1 MSWMKSSEALAKLP
15 EIFIQ
20 GRLSFNFDGIPLI
33 AEQMSI
39 KKKMNLIKVGL
50 DEMFQS
56 NRAHGLPPII
66 QLETTNICNL

>member
-33 AEQMSI
+33 AEQLSI
-39 KKKMNLIKVGL
+39 KKKMNLNPNKENLLAFRLKTVSGL
-50 DEMFQS
+50 S
-56 NRAHGLPPII
+56 
-66 QLETTNICNL
+66 